1 MERKQLLKMLAI
13 ALVLTALGYVA
24 HQQFIAKDEAPETF
38 ENEEE
43 GEDQN
48 EEEESVKEEKALE
61 HSVQPFSGEENLKLN
76 NLDDAHIPLGK
87 CGKAGSFVSSNL
99 LPKSDPEMED
109 MSEFAPKLEG
119 KNFVD
124 SYKFLMGSQS
134 QSLRNANYQLRS
146 DPPNPQESVC
156 PWSNTTISPESRRP
170 LEIGA
175 GQ

>member
-1 MERKQLLKMLAI
+1 MDRKQLLKMLAI
-13 ALVLTALGYVA
+13 ALILAALGYVA
-24 HQQFIAKDEAPETF
+24 HQRCFAKEELPETF
-38 ENEEE
+38 EGTEDE
-43 GEDQN
+43 GVQ
-48 EEEESVKEEKALE
+48 EEESEEGAKEEQP
-61 HSVQPFSGEENLKLN
+61 SVRPFSGEENLDLN
-76 NLDDAHIPLGK
+76 NLEEAHIPLGK
-87 CGKAGSFVSSNL
+87 CGNAGSFVSSNL

-146 DPPNPQESVC
+146 DPPNPQETVC
-156 PWSNTTISPESRRP
+156 PWSNTTIAPESRRQ

-175 GQ
+175 GH